1 MNKIQ
6 LLLSADNEASIKTI
20 KDSLEIERGRIN
32 KEIPTLDSRV
42 GVRVPGDPTASV
54 PQDGQPDIMSEQ
66 PSFDLVLEARGKDI
80 SFKDLGQIM
89 SGLGLRLEPFI
100 DRASSAALVGTEHEI
115 VPGAQPLFLNMLLR
129 RPSNWARSD
138 WKAHWL
144 EHHAEEVRENVRGLQ
159 GYRQFHVDP
168 VASMVAAK
176 MAGVAISDFDG
187 TAEGYYSD
195 LEKFFETLSDPEV
208 KKDTG
213 FIDHRRSVMRLYT
226 IESWR

>member
-42 GVRVPGDPTASV
+42 GVRVSGDPTASV

-129 RPSNWARSD
+129 RPSNWASSD

>member
-6 LLLSADNEASIKTI
+6 LLLSADNEASIQTI
-20 KDSLEIERGRIN
+20 KDSLEIEWVRIKN
-32 KEIPTLDSRV
+32 EIPNLDSRV
-42 GVRVPGDPTASV
+42 GVRVPGDPTARV
-54 PQDGQPDIMSEQ
+54 PQDGQPDIMPEQ
-66 PSFDLVLEARGKDI
+66 PSFDLVIEVRGKDM
-80 SFKDLGQIM
+80 SFNDLSQIM
-89 SGLGLRLEPFI
+89 SGVGLRLESLI

-129 RPSNWARSD
+129 RPSNWASSD
-138 WKAHWL
+138 WKAHWI
-144 EHHAEEVRENVRGLQ
+144 EDHAKEVQDNVTGLQ

-168 VASMVAAK
+168 VASEAAAK
-176 MAGVAISDFDG
+176 TAGVAISDFDG

-195 LEKFFETLSDPEV
+195 LAKFFETLSDPEV
-208 KKDTG
+208 QKDTG

>member
-6 LLLSADNEASIKTI
+6 LLLSADNEASIQTI
-20 KDSLEIERGRIN
+20 KDSLEIEWVRIKN
-32 KEIPTLDSRV
+32 EIPNLDSRV
-42 GVRVPGDPTASV
+42 GVRVPGDPTARV
-54 PQDGQPDIMSEQ
+54 PQDGQPDIMPEQ
-66 PSFDLVLEARGKDI
+66 PSFDLVIEVRGKDM
-80 SFKDLGQIM
+80 SFNDLSQIM
-89 SGLGLRLEPFI
+89 SGVGLRLESLI

-129 RPSNWARSD
+129 RPSNWASSD
-138 WKAHWL
+138 WKAHWI
-144 EHHAEEVRENVRGLQ
+144 EDHAKEVQDNVTGLQ

-168 VASMVAAK
+168 VASEAAAK
-176 MAGVAISDFDG
+176 TAGVAISDFDG

-208 KKDTG
+208 QKDTG

>member
-6 LLLSADNEASIKTI
+6 LLLSADNEASIQTI
-20 KDSLEIERGRIN
+20 KDSLEVEWGRIKN
-32 KEIPTLDSRV
+32 EMPNLDNRL
-42 GVRVPGDPTASV
+42 GVRVPGDPTARV
-54 PQDGQPDIMSEQ
+54 PQDGQPDIMPEQ
-66 PSFDLVLEARGKDI
+66 PSFDLVLEARGKDV
-80 SFKDLGQIM
+80 SFSDLGQVL
-89 SGLGLRLEPFI
+89 SGVGSRLESLI
-100 DRASSAALVGTEHEI
+100 DRDSSAALVGTEHEI
-115 VPGAQPLFLNMLLR
+115 VPGAQRLFLNMLLR

-138 WKAHWL
+138 WKAHWI
-144 EHHAEEVRENVRGLQ
+144 EHHATEVRENMTGLQ
-159 GYRQFHVDP
+159 GYRQFHTDP
-168 VASMVAAK
+168 VASEVAAK

-208 KKDTG
+208 QKDTG

>member
-6 LLLSADNEASIKTI
+6 LLLSAANEPSIKMI
-20 KDSLEIERGRIN
+20 KDSLEVEWRRIKN
-32 KEIPTLDSRV
+32 EIPNLDNRI

-54 PQDGQPDIMSEQ
+54 PQDGQPDIMPEQ
-66 PSFDLVLEARGKDI
+66 PSFDLVIEARGKDV
-80 SFKDLGQIM
+80 SFNDLGEIM
-89 SGLGLRLEPFI
+89 RGVGSRLESLI

-115 VPGAQPLFLNMLLR
+115 VPGAQPFFLNMLLR

-138 WKAHWL
+138 WKAHWI
-144 EHHAEEVRENVRGLQ
+144 EHHAKEVQENVTGLQ
-159 GYRQFHVDP
+159 GYRQFHADP
-168 VASMVAAK
+168 VASEVAAK

-208 KKDTG
+208 QKDTG

-226 IESWR
+226 IDSWR

>member
-6 LLLSADNEASIKTI
+6 LLLSADNEASVQAI
-20 KDSLEIERGRIN
+20 KDSLEIEWRRIKN
-32 KEIPTLDSRV
+32 EIPNLDSRV

-54 PQDGQPDIMSEQ
+54 PQDGQPDIMPEQ
-66 PSFDLVLEARGKDI
+66 PSFELVIEARGKDVG
-80 SFKDLGQIM
+80 FNDLSQIM
-89 SGLGLRLEPFI
+89 SGVGLRLEPLI

-115 VPGAQPLFLNMLLR
+115 IPGVQPLFLNMLLR
-129 RPSNWARSD
+129 RPSNWASSD
-138 WKAHWL
+138 WKAHWI
-144 EHHAEEVRENVRGLQ
+144 EHHAKEVRENVTGLQ
-159 GYRQFHVDP
+159 GYRQFHVDR
-168 VASMVAAK
+168 VASEVAAK

-195 LEKFFETLSDPEV
+195 LAKFFETLSDPEV
-208 KKDTG
+208 QKDTG

>member
-6 LLLSADNEASIKTI
+6 LLLSAANKPSIKTI
-20 KDSLEIERGRIN
+20 KDSLEVEWGRIKN
-32 KEIPTLDSRV
+32 EMPNLDNRI
-42 GVRVPGDPTASV
+42 GVRVPGDPTERV
-54 PQDGQPDIMSEQ
+54 PQDGQPDIMPEQ
-66 PSFDLVLEARGKDI
+66 PSFDLVLEVSGKDM
-80 SFKDLGQIM
+80 SFKDLSQIM
-89 SGLGLRLEPFI
+89 NGVGLRLESLI

-115 VPGAQPLFLNMLLR
+115 IPGAQPLFLNMLLR
-129 RPSNWARSD
+129 RPSNWASSD
-138 WKAHWL
+138 WKAHWI
-144 EHHAEEVRENVRGLQ
+144 EHHAKEVRENVTGLQ

-168 VASMVAAK
+168 VASEVAAK
-176 MAGVAISDFDG
+176 TAGVAISDFDG

-208 KKDTG
+208 QKDTG

>member
-6 LLLSADNEASIKTI
+6 LLLSADNEASIQTI
-20 KDSLEIERGRIN
+20 KDSLEVEWGRIKN
-32 KEIPTLDSRV
+32 EISNLDSRV
-42 GVRVPGDPTASV
+42 GVRVPGDPTARV
-54 PQDGQPDIMSEQ
+54 PQDGQPDIMPEQ
-66 PSFDLVLEARGKDI
+66 PSFDLVIEVRGKDM
-80 SFKDLGQIM
+80 SFNDLSQIM
-89 SGLGLRLEPFI
+89 SGVALRLESLI

-129 RPSNWARSD
+129 RPSNWASSD
-138 WKAHWL
+138 WKAHWI
-144 EHHAEEVRENVRGLQ
+144 EDHAKEVQDKLTGLQ

-168 VASMVAAK
+168 VASEAAAK
-176 MAGVAISDFDG
+176 TAGVAISDFDG

-195 LEKFFETLSDPEV
+195 LAKFFETLSDPEV
-208 KKDTG
+208 QKDTG

>member
-6 LLLSADNEASIKTI
+6 LLLSAASEPSIKTI
-20 KDSLEIERGRIN
+20 KDSLEVEWRRIKN
-32 KEIPTLDSRV
+32 EIPNLDNRI

-54 PQDGQPDIMSEQ
+54 PQDGQPDIMPEQ
-66 PSFDLVLEARGKDI
+66 PSFDLVIEARGNDV
-80 SFKDLGQIM
+80 SFNDLGEIM
-89 SGLGLRLEPFI
+89 RGVGSRLESLI

-115 VPGAQPLFLNMLLR
+115 VPGVQPFFLNMLLR

-138 WKAHWL
+138 WKAHWI
-144 EHHAEEVRENVRGLQ
+144 EHHAKEVQENVTGLQ
-159 GYRQFHVDP
+159 GYRQFHADP
-168 VASMVAAK
+168 VASEVAAK

-208 KKDTG
+208 QKDTG

-226 IESWR
+226 IDSWR

>member
-32 KEIPTLDSRV
+32 NEIPTLDSRV
-42 GVRVPGDPTASV
+42 GVRVSGDPTASV

-129 RPSNWARSD
+129 RPSNWASSD

-144 EHHAEEVRENVRGLQ
+144 EHHAEEVRENVTGLQ
-159 GYRQFHVDP
+159 GYRQFHVDL
-168 VASMVAAK
+168 VASKVAAK

>member
-6 LLLSADNEASIKTI
+6 LLLSAANKPSIKTI
-20 KDSLEIERGRIN
+20 KDSLEVEWGRIKN
-32 KEIPTLDSRV
+32 EMPNLDNRI
-42 GVRVPGDPTASV
+42 GVRVPGDPTERV
-54 PQDGQPDIMSEQ
+54 PQDGQPDIMPEQ
-66 PSFDLVLEARGKDI
+66 PSFDLVLEARGKDV
-80 SFKDLGQIM
+80 SFSDLGQVL
-89 SGLGLRLEPFI
+89 SGVGLRLESLI

-115 VPGAQPLFLNMLLR
+115 IPGAQPLFLNMLLR
-129 RPSNWARSD
+129 RPSNWASSD
-138 WKAHWL
+138 WKAHWI
-144 EHHAEEVRENVRGLQ
+144 EHHAKEVRENVTGLQ

-168 VASMVAAK
+168 VASEVAAK
-176 MAGVAISDFDG
+176 TAGVAISDFDG

-208 KKDTG
+208 QKDTG

>member
-6 LLLSADNEASIKTI
+6 LLLSADNEASIQTI
-20 KDSLEIERGRIN
+20 KDSLEIEWVRIKN
-32 KEIPTLDSRV
+32 EIPNLDNRV
-42 GVRVPGDPTASV
+42 GVRVPGDPTARV
-54 PQDGQPDIMSEQ
+54 PQDGQPDIMPEQ
-66 PSFDLVLEARGKDI
+66 PSFDLVIEVRGKDM
-80 SFKDLGQIM
+80 SFNDLSQIM
-89 SGLGLRLEPFI
+89 SGVGLRLESLI

-129 RPSNWARSD
+129 RPSNWASSD
-138 WKAHWL
+138 WKAHWI
-144 EHHAEEVRENVRGLQ
+144 EDHAKEVQDNVTGLQ

-168 VASMVAAK
+168 VASEAAAK
-176 MAGVAISDFDG
+176 TAGVAISDFDG

-195 LEKFFETLSDPEV
+195 LAKFFETLSDPEV
-208 KKDTG
+208 QKDTG

>member
-6 LLLSADNEASIKTI
+6 LLLSADNEASIQTI
-20 KDSLEIERGRIN
+20 KDSLEIEWERIKN
-32 KEIPTLDSRV
+32 EISNLDSRV
-42 GVRVPGDPTASV
+42 GVRVPGDPTARV
-54 PQDGQPDIMSEQ
+54 PQDGQPDIMPEQ
-66 PSFDLVLEARGKDI
+66 PSFDLVIEVRGKDM
-80 SFKDLGQIM
+80 SFNDLSQIM
-89 SGLGLRLEPFI
+89 SGVALRLESLI

-129 RPSNWARSD
+129 RPSNWASSD
-138 WKAHWL
+138 WKAHWI
-144 EHHAEEVRENVRGLQ
+144 EHHAKEVRENVTGLQ

-168 VASMVAAK
+168 VASKVAAK
-176 MAGVAISDFDG
+176 TAGVAISDFDG

-208 KKDTG
+208 QKDTG

>member
-6 LLLSADNEASIKTI
+6 LLLSADPEASIQTI
-20 KDSLEIERGRIN
+20 KDSLEIEWGRIKN
-32 KEIPTLDSRV
+32 EISNLDSRV
-42 GVRVPGDPTASV
+42 GLRVPGDPTARV
-54 PQDGQPDIMSEQ
+54 PQDGQPDIMPEQ
-66 PSFDLVLEARGKDI
+66 PSFDLVLEVSGKDM
-80 SFKDLGQIM
+80 SFKDLSQIM
-89 SGLGLRLEPFI
+89 NGVGLRLESLI

-115 VPGAQPLFLNMLLR
+115 IPGAQPLFLNMLLR
-129 RPSNWARSD
+129 RPSNWASSD
-138 WKAHWL
+138 WKAHWI
-144 EHHAEEVRENVRGLQ
+144 EHHAKEVRENVTGLQ

-168 VASMVAAK
+168 VASEVAAK
-176 MAGVAISDFDG
+176 TAGVAISDFDG

-208 KKDTG
+208 QKDTG

>member
-6 LLLSADNEASIKTI
+6 LLLSADPEASIQTI
-20 KDSLEIERGRIN
+20 KDSLEIEWGRIKN
-32 KEIPTLDSRV
+32 EMPNLDNRI
-42 GVRVPGDPTASV
+42 GVRVPGDPTERV
-54 PQDGQPDIMSEQ
+54 PQDGQPDIMPEQ
-66 PSFDLVLEARGKDI
+66 PSFDLVLEARGKDV
-80 SFKDLGQIM
+80 SFSDLGQVL
-89 SGLGLRLEPFI
+89 SGVGSRLESLI

-115 VPGAQPLFLNMLLR
+115 IPGAQPLFLNMLLR
-129 RPSNWARSD
+129 RPSNWASSD
-138 WKAHWL
+138 WKAHWI
-144 EHHAEEVRENVRGLQ
+144 EHHAKEVRENVTGLQ

-168 VASMVAAK
+168 VASEVAAK
-176 MAGVAISDFDG
+176 TAGVAISDFDG

-208 KKDTG
+208 QKDTG